1 MPVARTRQPGL
12 RGPDPEPGRPASFEG
27 SSGHVRSLSDL
38 AVGEMR
44 ALQAVVL
51 LASAGALGGATAA
64 LPTPASESLPQ
75 PTPGVL
81 SSVPRAG
88 MLAHRAV
95 VPDAAATAIRLDADV
110 RIPDAGVLNWPVSV
124 PWGDADEHANVTGV
138 SVLLRGIYHSD
149 PRDLAVELWHGGQ
162 AVTLIDGARPGAR
175 LGTRHFPD
183 ESFPSL
189 DDLSRALQAE
199 EASTGRGADLVV
211 TDLSSSGANLALHAP
226 AAQASVAFGAGPE
239 RAVDG
244 GTGGYFDGLSVAHT
258 SSQLQGAPEA
268 WWEADIRSGAGA
280 GANASQPGVNATG
293 DKVVGSLRLWGR
305 GLAPDRDEVQ
315 VVRMRAAAQVRGG
328 SFRLRLTMGNLT
340 GRTAP
345 ISVFAAASTAD
356 ERLNGPEGERPGESL
371 ETALEAA
378 TAQALL
384 PGAAPLLGQSAE
396 SLLGAVRVQRSA
408 PDGFGAYAWTVT
420 FLTLAG
426 NVPLLEAEEVAT
438 LSTGG
443 IVPVQVV
450 ERVRGSSS
458 SAYNYASNGGI
469 AQARLA
475 GTLAPAWVM
484 LLPAPMAGVP
494 LHAARA
500 AALWA
505 RRITAADLR
514 GPERRAVVLDVP
526 RSRVTSAASL
536 AAREAA
542 EADSDPATV
551 HGGGLVGAIRVQLET
566 PESALALA
574 EVEAYA
580 APLRSLQTFRS
591 GNNVRG
597 REAPGATLTGPKASL
612 LPDFTAASARLR
624 TFHSLDPMADLWATS
639 SASAAVA
646 ASGQRLY
653 GRLGGAWTIV
663 IRDTVRRRAEQVRL
677 SGERDWASGRSSAAA
692 AAATPPPREHGSRPL
707 VLAHGAGAL
716 AGWSLNA
723 TLSDGS
729 FRVLRADVAFEARF
743 LPSFGRIYEANVSAA
758 ASGRGEAAAL
768 HQPWSSERS
777 FATGP
782 QLEEDPLTRRP
793 RTRCGPAGQ
802 GVGCRAGVGALL
814 TTDERGEARPSQDT
828 RLTWPASDLR
838 YVYSPREGFVGED
851 SFRVRAWVGG
861 LSSEEQE
868 VRVLV
873 RRCRLVDA
881 ASERAGLGPL
891 AP

>member
-1 MPVARTRQPGL
+1 
-12 RGPDPEPGRPASFEG
+12 
-27 SSGHVRSLSDL
+27 
-38 AVGEMR
+38 
-44 ALQAVVL
+44 
-51 LASAGALGGATAA
+51 
-64 LPTPASESLPQ
+64 
-75 PTPGVL
+75 
-81 SSVPRAG
+81 

-315 VVRMRAAAQVRGG
+315 VVRLRAAAQ
-328 SFRLRLTMGNLT
+328 
-340 GRTAP
+340 
-345 ISVFAAASTAD
+345 
-356 ERLNGPEGERPGESL
+356 
-371 ETALEAA
+371 
-378 TAQALL
+378 
-384 PGAAPLLGQSAE
+384 
-396 SLLGAVRVQRSA
+396 
-408 PDGFGAYAWTVT
+408 
-420 FLTLAG
+420 
-426 NVPLLEAEEVAT
+426 AEEVAT

-551 HGGGLVGAIRVQLET
+551 HMGGLVGAIRVQLET

-653 GRLGGAWTIV
+653 GRLGGAWTLV

-891 AP
+891 APSAADACAADATPDFWT